1 METKGAVET
10 LSFNADPT
18 RTLSVTELP
27 AGLKT
32 LDITT
37 INGVYLKD
45 LVNARQEMID
55 SGKTAEAADRAIFDH
70 LNQLSGQRA
79 TNLEI
84 TLDADKNVTGV
95 GSREW
100 LSKSGHGEIGI
111 ELPAGSGAQKVTDPQ
126 HLFPIDRTL
135 KTVAIDPARVS
146 AIADAKQ
153 VNDLI
158 TKYSQERFSTLSA
171 SEDVVGAVEA
181 GKYLN
186 RANAAGMV
194 MGLMLIGSQAVAA
207 EQAGN
212 HQEAKQIVTD
222 GLAEFAKGAAF
233 FGGTQLAASAIGAL
247 IGLPLGALVGGF
259 LAVYGAYEAF
269 KLAPALVE
277 SIANLFTTA
286 TQATQPIRRDPL
298 VFDLDKDGL
307 ETTGISATN
316 PIYFDHDDDG
326 IKTASG
332 WVKSDDAFLVLDKNA
347 NGLIDSGRE
356 LFGDATL
363 KSNGRL
369 ATDGFDAL
377 QDLDSNGDGKIN
389 SSDSQFANLRL
400 WRDLNQDGI
409 SQSNELFTLSSQNI
423 AAINVASTDH
433 SQILSN
439 GNQLADIGS
448 YIKDDG
454 SSGTLG
460 EVSGNLGDI
469 NLAQDTFH
477 SQFTGTLDT
486 SSVAQL
492 PNLQG
497 SGQIRS
503 LREAATL
510 SPALAQVLS
519 DFAAANTRSAQ
530 QALLAP
536 LLKAW
541 SDTSTM
547 PTSFTGAY
555 AGHSLTVNGLPVAGT
570 PERQAWEAKITLL
583 ERFNGRTFNPVPGGT
598 AAATLNFWSGNLDL
612 LNQSY
617 NALSNSVYEALVVQT
632 RLKPYLDAVS
642 FKLTTNGGI
651 TLDFSGLNA
660 KLDANKAIDRANAL
674 IDLIELN
681 QYSPSLGEM
690 GWDAISKM
698 RSWLEEAPLTPEIQ
712 QVLTEMK
719 VQFGSGTLTG
729 TSIRD
734 ILLGQNGNDIL
745 TSGDGDDLLSGGQG
759 NDTLYGG
766 NGADTLDGGAG
777 ND

>member
-1 METKGAVET
+1 
-10 LSFNADPT
+10 
-18 RTLSVTELP
+18 
-27 AGLKT
+27 
-32 LDITT
+32 
-37 INGVYLKD
+37 
-45 LVNARQEMID
+45 MIP
-55 SGKTAEAADRAIFDH
+55 S
-70 LNQLSGQRA
+70 
-79 TNLEI
+79 
-84 TLDADKNVTGV
+84 
-95 GSREW
+95 
-100 LSKSGHGEIGI
+100 
-111 ELPAGSGAQKVTDPQ
+111 
-126 HLFPIDRTL
+126 
-135 KTVAIDPARVS
+135 
-146 AIADAKQ
+146 
-153 VNDLI
+153 LI
-158 TKYSQERFSTLSA
+158 
-171 SEDVVGAVEA
+171 
-181 GKYLN
+181 
-186 RANAAGMV
+186 
-194 MGLMLIGSQAVAA
+194 
-207 EQAGN
+207 
-212 HQEAKQIVTD
+212 
-222 GLAEFAKGAAF
+222 
-233 FGGTQLAASAIGAL
+233 
-247 IGLPLGALVGGF
+247 
-259 LAVYGAYEAF
+259 
-269 KLAPALVE
+269 E

-389 SSDSQFANLRL
+389 SNDSQFSNLRL

-423 AAINVASTDH
+423 AAINVSSTDH

-448 YIKDDG
+448 YIKNDG

-486 SSVAQL
+486 RSVAQL

-510 SPALAQVLS
+510 SPILAQLLS
-519 DFAAANTRSAQ
+519 DFAAASTRSAQ

-555 AGHSLTVNGLPVAGT
+555 AGHSLTINGLPVAGT
-570 PERQAWEAKITLL
+570 PERQAWETKITLL

-598 AAATLNFWSGNLDL
+598 SAATLNFWSGNLDL

-617 NALSNSVYEALVVQT
+617 NALSNSVYEALVLQT

-660 KLDANKAIDRANAL
+660 KLNANKAIDRVNTL
-674 IDLIELN
+674 I
-681 QYSPSLGEM
+681 
-690 GWDAISKM
+690 
-698 RSWLEEAPLTPEIQ
+698 
-712 QVLTEMK
+712 
-719 VQFGSGTLTG
+719 
-729 TSIRD
+729 
-734 ILLGQNGNDIL
+734 
-745 TSGDGDDLLSGGQG
+745 
-759 NDTLYGG
+759 
-766 NGADTLDGGAG
+766 
-777 ND
+777 